1 MSAVTAQQPLPRA
14 QRAFFIDSEN
24 GMSQLIKGV
33 ELLDRSDKVIVFYRD
48 NIANSVRA
56 KVEMSAPMTE
66 WIACVDPGIKNS
78 MDVQI
83 IAELSA
89 RLQADEFDFGFV
101 VSNDKGYLPAIHY
114 LEQTKR
120 AHGHVLELVPTIEH
134 AVVRGALEL
143 VQVIRTLHDC
153 TDLERAFALAVGR
166 KNAGDVLEQLSN
178 LLSQRK
184 DGATN
189 AIALMPEASEPS
201 SELDDWHPTDNQGDE
216 DSFKNTVGI
225 GKAISAKLGSVGI
238 NGPKQLAD
246 IGAPEAWKRI
256 RKIDRAFPA
265 KWMCVFEAAILGISP
280 DSLCQ
285 ERKKELKRMAKEFTA

>member
-1 MSAVTAQQPLPRA
+1 MSAATAQQPLPHA

-24 GMSQLIKGV
+24 GLSQLIKGV

-48 NIANSVRA
+48 NIASNSRV
-56 KVEMSAPMTE
+56 KIEMSAPMTE
-66 WIACVDPGIKNS
+66 WVACVDPGIKNS

-120 AHGHVLELVPTIEH
+120 ARGHALALVPTIEH
-134 AVVRGALEL
+134 AVFRGALEL
-143 VQVIRTLHDC
+143 VQAIRTIHNRA
-153 TDLERAFALAVGR
+153 DLERTFALAVGR
-166 KNAGDVLEQLSN
+166 ENASNVLSQLSD
-178 LLSQRK
+178 LLSQEI
-184 DGATN
+184 DVAPDAT
-189 AIALMPEASEPS
+189 ASKSETADS
-201 SELDDWHPTDNQGDE
+201 SCELETPPRADSNDNQ
-216 DSFKNTVGI
+216 DSFKNTAGI
-225 GKAISAKLGSVGI
+225 GRAISAKLGSVGI

-246 IGAPEAWKRI
+246 IGAPEAWRRI

-265 KWMCVFEAAILGISP
+265 KWMCVFEAAILGIPP

-285 ERKKELKRMAKEFTA
+285 ERKKELKRVAKEFAA